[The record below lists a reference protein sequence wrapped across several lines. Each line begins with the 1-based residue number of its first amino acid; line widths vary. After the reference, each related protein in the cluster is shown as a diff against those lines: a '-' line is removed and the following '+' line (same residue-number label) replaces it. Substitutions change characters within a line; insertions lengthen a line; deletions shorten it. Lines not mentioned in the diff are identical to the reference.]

1 MKSSILRPLV
11 LVLPEAA
18 APCAKGL
25 RQILCEE
32 IDVAPSDLL
41 DMQATADVQTLMMQP
56 YRRIIVLHITIIIG
70 GFLMMALKSPFIV
83 ARTRI
88 ESRPQPWSSTI
99 CLSSCQ
105 TSFPFS
111 SLNGFIF
118 PPLLAF

>member
-41 DMQATADVQTLMMQP
+41 DMQATADVQTLTCDIL
-56 YRRIIVLHITIIIG
+56 YEV
-70 GFLMMALKSPFIV
+70 SPLFFQ
-83 ARTRI
+83 
-88 ESRPQPWSSTI
+88 PQPEMRSGIVVLYQRERLPRQPRNTKEVER
-99 CLSSCQ
+99 
-105 TSFPFS
+105 
-111 SLNGFIF
+111 
-118 PPLLAF
+118 